1 MNRRNIAILLDRLQE
16 TVESAPKI
24 PLSGR
29 SLVDEDDMLDIIA
42 KIRTSL
48 PEEMRRADALSQER
62 DRILEDAQRRAE
74 RMIAQAEE
82 QAARLLRENELT
94 RLAELEAQHIMEEAH
109 KQAYELKSGAKVY
122 TERLLEM
129 LRKSLQ
135 ENLTIVEGGLDNLN
149 HMD

>member
-1 MNRRNIAILLDRLQE
+1 MNRRNIVILLDRLQE

>member
-1 MNRRNIAILLDRLQE
+1 M
-16 TVESAPKI
+16 ESAPKI